1 MKKIIITILIASSIS
16 LGFTLIEKSTNNNKD
31 TSVEA
36 IKIGDFEKA
45 DISTKQQDKR
55 LASWD

>member
-16 LGFTLIEKSTNNNKD
+16 LGFTLIDKNTHKTKVTD
-31 TSVEA
+31 VETV
-36 IKIGDFEKA
+36 KVGDFEKA
-45 DISTKQQDKR
+45 DVLAKEQDKR